1 MLMRV
6 PCNKAFEL
14 LTAPLRLSWDK
25 QGERVRL
32 ACKFTL
38 VASAALL
45 TISAPGWA
53 QVADDGQTGSRD
65 IVVTATRSGSVIEEL
80 PISVS
85 VVSEE
90 EVSSQ
95 LRQNRNVLSGL
106 EFIVPGL
113 SVQDSEVR
121 SSCSSAIRGRSA
133 SFQINGVPVNEDLR
147 PGSCTGP
154 FTLSPFSIER
164 VEVVRGGTALYGAGA
179 PGGIIN
185 LITRRAKSEALELDA
200 TAQTSFNTATAKD
213 TFTTDIYAGV
223 GQRVGAFD
231 YYVGAAYT
239 DGGRVRSASGM
250 PVFSG
255 AYEAVDLLTSLGL
268 DLGSGQELRFTGT
281 FHNEDVGAQFYP
293 DGTVD
298 PVTGL
303 SNMVEIE
310 PHPQVDQG
318 RDRNVTLAFS
328 YRHPELLAHDVTLS
342 LFFQD
347 QSIKQRDNFFSAASG
362 NDFFASN
369 RENSRS
375 GVRSALVRSYD
386 LGGAKLK
393 TSYGFDFTRNDFLRF
408 NVDAANGEVVTG
420 YVTPAIYLNTYA
432 PFAQLELGIGRL
444 TLTGGARHEWY
455 RGAIKQK
462 GYDPSLP
469 RAATPGNFAKSS
481 LTLWNIGAVH
491 ALTDA
496 VQLYGSFSQGAELT
510 QLGRA
515 ARGATNPALISV
527 EPASSDQY
535 EVGLRGKAASV
546 DFGLAL
552 YYSRSESSSQIQPD
566 PSCAGESFCPLIPLR
581 VPERFKGLEANA
593 SWRVDDTLT
602 LAGVFTLQR
611 GRIFNEDLGRF
622 IAYGTDVAV
631 PLRLTGRA
639 EWRPLEPLGINF
651 QLTHYGASSYF
662 SPSEQTI
669 GFVDTAAVTL
679 ASGSISYKVGPVELY
694 AAADNLFN
702 KSYVSVANQVQGQG
716 GFTYMEAAG
725 RRVTL
730 GVAGRF

>member
-1 MLMRV
+1 MHIAHSFSLV
-6 PCNKAFEL
+6 SGIA
-14 LTAPLRLSWDK
+14 LS
-25 QGERVRL
+25 
-32 ACKFTL
+32 
-38 VASAALL
+38 VASAPL
-45 TISAPGWA
+45 WA
-53 QVADDGQTGSRD
+53 QAPDAADSAAND
-65 IVVTATRSGSVIEEL
+65 IVVTATRSGSVIEQL
-80 PISVS
+80 PMSVS
-85 VVSEE
+85 VVPED
-90 EVSSQ
+90 VVNAQ

-106 EFIVPGL
+106 EFVVPGL

-121 SSCSSAIRGRSA
+121 GSCSSAIRGRTA

-185 LITRRAKSEALELDA
+185 LITRRAKSETLEVDA
-200 TAQTSFNTATAKD
+200 TAQTSFNTATSKN
-213 TFTTDIYAGV
+213 TFTTDLYAGL
-223 GQRVGAFD
+223 GQRVGSFD
-231 YYVGAAYT
+231 YYIGAAYT
-239 DGGRVRSASGM
+239 DGGRVRSASGI
-250 PVFSG
+250 PLLSG
-255 AYEAVDLLTSLGL
+255 AYESVDLLTSFGF
-268 DLGSGQELRFTGT
+268 DWGAGNELRFTGT
-281 FHNEDVGAQFYP
+281 FHNEDVGPQFYP

-298 PVTGL
+298 PTTGL
-303 SNMVEIE
+303 SNIVAVA

-318 RDRNVTLAFS
+318 RDRNVTLALS
-328 YRHPELLAHDVTLS
+328 YHNAELLAHDVAIS
-342 LFFQD
+342 LFYQD
-347 QSIKQRDNFFSAASG
+347 QSIKQRDNFFSAEFG

-369 RENSRS
+369 RENSRL
-375 GVRSALVRSYD
+375 GIRSALVRSYG

-408 NVDAANGEVVTG
+408 NVDAANGEKVTG

-432 PFAQLELGIGRL
+432 PFAQLELEIGRI
-444 TLTGGARHEWY
+444 TLSGGARHEWY
-455 RGAIKQK
+455 RGAIKRK
-462 GYDPSLP
+462 GYNPSLP
-469 RAATPGNFAKSS
+469 RAATPGSFGKSS
-481 LTLWNIGAVH
+481 LTLWNVGAVY
-491 ALTDA
+491 ALTDRIQVYA
-496 VQLYGSFSQGAELT
+496 SFSQGAELT

-515 ARGATNPALISV
+515 ARGAVDPALISV

-535 EVGLRGKAASV
+535 EAGVRGKAGPV
-546 DFGLAL
+546 DFGVAV
-552 YYSRSESSSQIQPD
+552 YHSRSKSSSQIQPD

-593 SWRVDDTLT
+593 SWRVMDSLT

-631 PLRLTGRA
+631 PLRVTGRA
-639 EWRPLEPLGINF
+639 EWRPIEPLGLNF

-662 SPSEQTI
+662 SPSEQAI

-679 ASGSISYKVGPVELY
+679 ASGSISYKVGPAEFYV
-694 AAADNLFN
+694 AADNLFN
-702 KSYVSVANQVQGQG
+702 KRYISVANQVQGQG

-730 GVAGRF
+730 GVSGRF